1 MYDRQRAGLLTTVS
15 KFERDRVPPRFR
27 IVVMVPLWF
36 ERRVRVDDIESLGFI
51 SYEFIE
57 DNESNARHSDE
68 GWLCTSMNMLGKMV
82 VIVW

>member
-1 MYDRQRAGLLTTVS
+1 MLTTVS
-15 KFERDRVPPRFR
+15 EFERDRVPPRFR

-36 ERRVRVDDIESLGFI
+36 QRRVRVDDIESLRFI

-57 DNESNARHSDE
+57 DSESNARHSDE
-68 GWLCTSMNMLGKMV
+68 GWLCKSTNMMGGMV